1 MDLLSVVER
10 ARRHPEWN
18 TRWQAGRYVAN
29 RLVQQG
35 IQPGGLVLS
44 DAPDSEEL
52 NALMIG
58 CWQMGAIPGV
68 LPPGQGPQFIEPLAA
83 DAYFSAE
90 QVQVL
95 AEPGADGPLHQ
106 HRPNTGVL
114 LSLTSGTTGKPKAP
128 VLGSRAVAV
137 GTSSIAD
144 RQRLRADD
152 VVMCTVPQASS
163 FQLIAAMLPA
173 AHAGCRYLSGA
184 GLTGPEMWDLIHREG
199 VTVFL
204 GYGPVLC
211 DLLVAWDGRG
221 SAIRLVMSGGAPV
234 AASVKREF
242 REQMGVPFVES
253 YGQSELGGFVA
264 MGDPLDTDPRALTH
278 VGRSLPDRPGWVDE
292 SGEIVLWG
300 EVMVGYHRND
310 DATAN
315 AKRWPG
321 LWTGDTGVMDAD
333 GYLRVLG
340 RIGHQLPDGRWPR
353 DVDDQLYESPGV
365 HHASVVGIDGA
376 LHAFIQPRPGAQVDT
391 EEIRTRTG
399 LAAVHLIPSLPRTF
413 SGKIDR
419 AKIRLSP

>member
-1 MDLLSVVER
+1 MDLLTVVER
-10 ARRHPEWN
+10 ARRNSEWEA
-18 TRWQAGRYVAN
+18 RWQAGRFVAG
-29 RLVQQG
+29 RLAAQG
-35 IQPGGLVLS
+35 VQPGGLVLS
-44 DAPDSEEL
+44 DAPDSEAL

-58 CWQMGAIPGV
+58 CWQLGAIPGV
-68 LPPGQGPQFIEPLAA
+68 LPPGQGAQFIEPLAA
-83 DAYFSAE
+83 DGYFAADALEALSA
-90 QVQVL
+90 
-95 AEPGADGPLHQ
+95 PGELGPIHPHQ
-106 HRPNTGVL
+106 PSTGVL

-128 VLGSRAVAV
+128 VLGSKAVAL

-184 GLTGPEMWDLIHREG
+184 GLSGEEMWEVIRREG

-211 DLLVAWDGRG
+211 DLLVAWDGKG
-221 SAIRLVMSGGAPV
+221 SPIRLVMSGGAPV
-234 AASVKREF
+234 AASVKAEF
-242 REQMGVPFVES
+242 RERMGVPFVES

-278 VGRSLPDRPGWVDE
+278 VGRSLPDRPAWVDPT
-292 SGEIVLWG
+292 GEIVLWG
-300 EVMVGYHRND
+300 EVMVGYHRNPE
-310 DATAN
+310 ATEK

-321 LWTGDTGVMDAD
+321 LWTGDTGSMDAD
-333 GYLRVLG
+333 GYLRVHG

-353 DVDDQLYESPGV
+353 DVDDQLHESAGV
-365 HHASVVGIDGA
+365 HHASVIGIDGE
-376 LHAFIQPRPGAQVDT
+376 LHAFIQPRPGASVDT
-391 EEIRTRTG
+391 EEIRARTG
-399 LAAVHLIPSLPRTF
+399 LAAVHLVAALPRTF

-419 AKIRLSP
+419 ANIRL